1 MRASDLEFN
10 RKCVEEYYL
19 RKQRRENAQREAARR
34 IDDMARLASDRN
46 ATPEAWAAGLEA
58 ARRVARQRM
67 AECPFQRDFAAREAR
82 ARTLAA
88 RTGIAAT
95 KIQATWRGKTQRM
108 WLAKKR
114 VEDEDWEMDFAYYH
128 VLADLDPRLAD
139 EWSVF
144 PQPCLSS
151 TGHLATPSGHWF
163 DADAEFSGE
172 FMASSAT
179 TTVARLRVAPRGHN
193 DDTVDVQVF
202 DDGGGHDDDDD
213 DDGGF
218 DPAFPRHPFDGDHLN
233 TNRDLGRQVAR
244 MGAGRDGWF
253 YVELTSLASRP
264 CYMAAHAGAPW
275 TADLHAA
282 TRKPDVDNDDDRAYL
297 RAARQHNLSRAR
309 GDPRVREDL
318 VPAHYTP
325 APSDFNVGEALY
337 DEDDDDAADLRR
349 ALSSLG
355 SIYHA
360 PAFDCLLASGGSY
373 DAREFALL
381 LVATRWR
388 LFLEEKDPASFPP
401 FAEHIL
407 DRARRSA
414 AATIRNIRHLVA
426 KLRTKTRAAGVSLRL
441 NDPRRG
447 PLRAPPMTIRMSQR
461 RRRHRRRRTA
471 QPTKATKATTT
482 KKKSR
487 RGRRGGRGRRRRK
500 NKATTTQ

>member
-19 RKQRRENAQREAARR
+19 RKQRRENA
-34 IDDMARLASDRN
+34 
-46 ATPEAWAAGLEA
+46 
-58 ARRVARQRM
+58 
-67 AECPFQRDFAAREAR
+67 
-82 ARTLAA
+82 
-88 RTGIAAT
+88 AT

-114 VEDEDWEMDFAYYH
+114 IEDEDWEMDFAYYH

-163 DADAEFSGE
+163 DADAEFSDE

-202 DDGGGHDDDDD
+202 DDGGGHDDDDDDDDDGD

-297 RAARQHNLSRAR
+297 RAARKHNLSRAR

-337 DEDDDDAADLRR
+337 DEDDDAAADLRR

-388 LFLEEKDPASFPP
+388 LFIEEKDPASFPP

-426 KLRTKTRAAGVSLRL
+426 KLRTKKTRAAGVSLRL

-447 PLRAPPMTIRMSQR
+447 PLRAPPMTIRMSPR

-471 QPTKATKATTT
+471 QPLGSTTTKATKATTT

-487 RGRRGGRGRRRRK
+487 RGRRGGGRGRRRRK